1 MDLFTFN
8 SFNFFLPVF
17 LIGFSG
23 GKYREVISIIAT
35 QLVGKQIAFNIK
47 ELKMPEY
54 TIIPKINAVEEEYK
68 HVSAASL
75 HKIYEKEVM
84 DTPIE

>member
-1 MDLFTFN
+1 
-8 SFNFFLPVF
+8 LPVF

-47 ELKMPEY
+47 ELKMPDY
-54 TIIPKINAVEEEYK
+54 TILPKIKEVEEEYK
-68 HVSAASL
+68 HVSASSL
-75 HKIYEKEVM
+75 HKTYEKEVN
-84 DTPIE
+84 DTPLE

>member
-1 MDLFTFN
+1 
-8 SFNFFLPVF
+8 LPVF

-47 ELKMPEY
+47 ELKMPDY
-54 TIIPKINAVEEEYK
+54 TILPKIKEVEEEYK

-75 HKIYEKEVM
+75 HTTYEKEVN
-84 DTPIE
+84 DTPLE